1 MFFNQNG
8 ILNIDEAIMN
18 KESFKK
24 IMADGTVTE
33 DEIKEQSDKVVGL
46 FQEIEKKYSEEQL
59 REIKDLLAETT
70 ICLCFISYPH
80 LFFSMLF
87 ITSILSNL

>member
-24 IMADGTVTE
+24 IMADGIVTE

-59 REIKDLLAETT
+59 REIKDLLAEASVLYAVYN
-70 ICLCFISYPH
+70 IY
-80 LFFSMLF
+80 
-87 ITSILSNL
+87 SIQSLNK